1 MNGGSVSPE
10 AALAKEAF
18 CQIALLQPLQSDDQ
32 SSFPHAELFT
42 DEKFFAGVVAVGSSV
57 LRYMAYQLE
66 VSSDALSE
74 LLQNVCFAAHAVLKA
89 HIPAPFKEADYDA
102 TGIGDHIRNNGDAA
116 LPKYIIAISR
126 RRIVCPF

>member
-18 CQIALLQPLQSDDQ
+18 CQIALLQPLQSDDEG
-32 SSFPHAELFT
+32 SFPHAELFT

-89 HIPAPFKEADYDA
+89 HIPAPFKEADDDA
-102 TGIGDHIRNNGDAA
+102 TGVSDHIRNNRDASLA
-116 LPKYIIAISR
+116 KYFVPFSSSRII
-126 RRIVCPF
+126 